1 MTLFRRHPI
10 ASGILLGVIVV
21 FAGSFLGHSFAVHY
35 TNKIASQVQPSADAI
50 NGVWITGAIIIL
62 GSSLLAAVVGITA
75 GLILY
80 VELKRSAARQLRVA
94 G

>member
-1 MTLFRRHPI
+1 MNLLRRHPI
-10 ASGILLGVIVV
+10 VSGIILGLVV
-21 FAGSFLGHSFAVHY
+21 ANVGAFLGYSFAVHY
-35 TNKIASQVQPSADAI
+35 TNKIASQVQPSPDAI
-50 NGVWITGAIIIL
+50 NGVWLSGVIIIL

-80 VELKRSAARQLRVA
+80 VELKRSAARQLRLA